1 MTQIPPKPT
10 QDSASDRSSPN
21 GSSSDLSTNQIE
33 DLSSITIAP
42 HTPAEVN
49 KPLSP
54 KGEPNKPAFFQR
66 LHQGWKN
73 LSFRNK
79 LALLLV
85 GGAALPVIAA
95 TQGMIAVAQRLAI
108 DDLEERL
115 RIELLLLE
123 EVIQETEAEIAD
135 EARTLARYVEGA
147 GINVSN
153 PEQVRASSNVLTR
166 AVSLEE
172 YPDESFFIITDS
184 QGKTVAQYI
193 GIVEED
199 FSGYSPL
206 PTEDQDETEF
216 RPLSLPPGINLG
228 DLPIVNNAL
237 KSQQKLSGIELVKGE
252 VLQRLGLAEQGNIG
266 LRPQQTESLPTP
278 KQPFPEDTY
287 DIDGGKAGLV
297 MMSVQPIRVGGRIV
311 GTAIVG
317 NLFNRNYELVDE
329 LKENTGVSTATIF
342 AQDWRVSTN
351 VPYADE
357 QTRAIGTRVSRE
369 VADAVLN
376 QEEDFFGAANIIGTK
391 YITGYSPIYDHQQK
405 LNSAQAKPIGIAY
418 VGEPITAVNQTLR
431 NLALTGYGIGGGI
444 LLLTGLVMVP
454 VAGSFSNPLRRLAGF
469 AKQVGEGEE
478 GVRLETT
485 ERHDEIGVLSQEMNQ
500 MVASLETQGEKIR
513 QEAKQTALLA
523 TITGTRTTNQEE
535 LDTAFNHS
543 LQGARE
549 LLQVDRMVIYRVNPD
564 RSGYISH
571 EAVTDGWPKA
581 YDDPIGDACIP
592 QDLIEA
598 YRNGRVVPTNDVYQT
613 NYHPD
618 HMNLL
623 ERLQIRS
630 NLVVPVLCQ
639 GQLFGLL
646 VAHHCATTHE
656 WSDGEIN
663 FMKRLAEQLGV
674 TLDRIAFVRERE
686 EEAKRSGVLRDIA
699 LKLSNAF
706 EAQEI
711 YNTAVQEIRQALESD
726 RVVVYTFDS
735 SWKGTVISESVESG
749 YPKALGAEIA
759 DPCFADKYVEKYKE
773 GRVKATPD
781 IYKAGLTKCH
791 LQQLEPFA
799 VRANLVAPILVG
811 GELLGLLITHQCS
824 GPRYWEQIEVDFFA
838 QVATQVGLAL
848 DRAKLIEQQKASEA
862 EQRSARESL
871 QKRALELL
879 IQVDPISRGDLTI
892 RASVTEDEIG
902 TIADSYNA
910 TIESLRRIVTQV
922 QDAAEQVADTT
933 NTNEAS
939 VQSLSTEALRQT
951 EEITAALDRIELMT
965 ESIRAVS
972 TNAQQAEAFVQQA
985 SQTVQSGDEAMNR
998 TVAGILAIR
1007 ETVADTAK
1015 KVKRLGESTQ
1025 KISKV
1030 VNLISSFADQ
1040 TNLLALNASIEAAH
1054 AGEEGRG
1061 FAVVAEE
1068 VRSLARQSAEAT
1080 AEIEKV
1086 VAQIQAETNEV
1097 VAAMETGT
1105 EQVVSGTKLVEETRS
1120 SLTQITAA
1128 STQLNQLVEAIAA
1141 AAVEQAQT
1149 SEVVSQT
1156 IANVAAVS
1164 NKTSTEA
1171 GQVSNSFKHLLAV
1184 AQELQ
1189 ASVGRFKVS

>member
-1 MTQIPPKPT
+1 MTQTPPKPDY
-10 QDSASDRSSPN
+10 QDNNGESSLSENDQVELTPDYSPSSDQLSSPKTVVLDGKTIQPGEPKPQEKHRWSLRNQLLLTLLPTVLLPLGIASLVGYRIIHEDAEEQIQQQMQDQALLSGKVTSELLDQYQKIPEIIASAPVVINSARTGTQRANAANLIQLPIEQAEANFSTTKLLTPNQALNNYLKAAAETEGFGEIFATEKN
-21 GSSSDLSTNQIE
+21 GFNVGYSQPTSDFVQRDEEWWQKGKTETQWSGNFSLDQSTNAISV
-33 DLSSITIAP
+33 DLVQAIRDPNSGEFLGVVKAVLPADQFEPIADYLEHAGIRGSEQQQVIDTSTGLVLQSVTTEGAVATQEVTGGDTIKQVTNSLATLVKEKADP
-42 HTPAEVN
+42 ERAEVALQN
-49 KPLSP
+49 QYSLKELAVSSYVHDD
-54 KGEPNKPAFFQR
+54 GEEVLLASFV
-66 LHQGWKN
+66 HQGKDYSLATIPNTEWVTVASIDHSEIESAGSGLVLVFA
-73 LSFRNK
+73 LSALILGGVATVIILYLARRLSAPLGK
-79 LALLLV
+79 LANTAEQ
-85 GGAALPVIAA
+85 AASGNLDVRAEPSGTSE
-95 TQGMIAVAQRLAI
+95 TQ
-108 DDLEERL
+108 
-115 RIELLLLE
+115 
-123 EVIQETEAEIAD
+123 
-135 EARTLARYVEGA
+135 TLAQGF
-147 GINVSN
+147 NN
-153 PEQVRASSNVLTR
+153 LLFQTQ
-166 AVSLEE
+166 SL
-172 YPDESFFIITDS
+172 
-184 QGKTVAQYI
+184 
-193 GIVEED
+193 
-199 FSGYSPL
+199 L
-206 PTEDQDETEF
+206 
-216 RPLSLPPGINLG
+216 
-228 DLPIVNNAL
+228 
-237 KSQQKLSGIELVKGE
+237 QQ
-252 VLQRLGLAEQGNIG
+252 
-266 LRPQQTESLPTP
+266 QQTEN
-278 KQPFPEDTY
+278 KQ
-287 DIDGGKAGLV
+287 
-297 MMSVQPIRVGGRIV
+297 
-311 GTAIVG
+311 
-317 NLFNRNYELVDE
+317 
-329 LKENTGVSTATIF
+329 
-342 AQDWRVSTN
+342 
-351 VPYADE
+351 
-357 QTRAIGTRVSRE
+357 
-369 VADAVLN
+369 
-376 QEEDFFGAANIIGTK
+376 
-391 YITGYSPIYDHQQK
+391 
-405 LNSAQAKPIGIAY
+405 
-418 VGEPITAVNQTLR
+418 
-431 NLALTGYGIGGGI
+431 
-444 LLLTGLVMVP
+444 TGL
-454 VAGSFSNPLRRLAGF
+454 LA
-469 AKQVGEGEE
+469 
-478 GVRLETT
+478 
-485 ERHDEIGVLSQEMNQ
+485 N
-500 MVASLETQGEKIR
+500 
-513 QEAKQTALLA
+513 
-523 TITGTRTTNQEE
+523 ITGTRTTNQEE

-571 EAVTDGWPKA
+571 ESVTDGWPKA

-592 QDLIEA
+592 QTLIEA

-623 ERLQIRS
+623 ERLQIRA

-646 VAHHCATTHE
+646 VAHHCATTHN

-674 TLDRIAFVRERE
+674 TLDRVAVVKERE

-706 EAQEI
+706 EAQDI

-726 RVVVYTFDS
+726 RVVVYEFDS
-735 SWKGTVISESVESG
+735 SWKGTVISESVKSG

-811 GELLGLLITHQCS
+811 GELLGLLIAHQCDQ
-824 GPRYWEQIEVDFFA
+824 PRYWEQIEVDFFA

-848 DRAKLIEQQKASEA
+848 DRAKLIEQQKASEV

-879 IQVDPISRGDLTI
+879 MQVDPISRGDLTI

-985 SQTVQSGDEAMNR
+985 SQNVQAGDEAMNR

-1128 STQLNQLVEAIAA
+1128 SAQLNQLVEAIAA

-1189 ASVGRFKVS
+1189 ASVGQFKV